1 VKDKIKSRS
10 LSKYLFLNQPK
21 TFSGLK
27 CMLYIL
33 ELKEDIE
40 NRTITENNKHCVLNT
55 NKYITIEKP
64 FKKTQYIFPNKVN
77 IIELI
82 GYLLLLP

>member
-1 VKDKIKSRS
+1 MKDKIESRS

-33 ELKEDIE
+33 ELNEDIE
-40 NRTITENNKHCVLNT
+40 NRTITKKIKIGLRIQNKNI
-55 NKYITIEKP
+55 KIEKP
-64 FKKTQYIFPNKVN
+64 LKLHNIFF
-77 IIELI
+77 LTR
-82 GYLLLLP
+82 

>member
-1 VKDKIKSRS
+1 VKDNIESRS
-10 LSKYLFLNQPK
+10 LSKNLFLNQPK

-33 ELKEDIE
+33 ELNEDIE
-40 NRTITENNKHCVLNT
+40 NRTITETNKHWVSNT
-55 NKYITIEKP
+55 NKNITIEKS
-64 FKKTQYIFPNKVN
+64 FKTTQYIFPNKVN

-82 GYLLLLP
+82 GYLLLP